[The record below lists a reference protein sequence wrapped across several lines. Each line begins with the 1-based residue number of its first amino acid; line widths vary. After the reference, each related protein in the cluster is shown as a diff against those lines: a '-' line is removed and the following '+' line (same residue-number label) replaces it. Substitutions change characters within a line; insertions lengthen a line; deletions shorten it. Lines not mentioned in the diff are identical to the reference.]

1 MSKVLIFDYDG
12 TFYRSKEEIKINI
25 ESIKKARENGHIF
38 VVATGRSYSSFMKEV
53 DKFGIVFDYLIL
65 CSGGL
70 ILDHNHHIIHAFN
83 MDHERIDP
91 LRLLMNNYQ
100 DLVISNMF
108 ISTFINSKIY
118 DKSLDILKVT
128 YNFPKVDI
136 VYQIKESIQ
145 ASFNDVFKVYV
156 IPTHTEN
163 LVEIISNKTDKA
175 VAIEYLLNWI
185 NKKHDIIVAGD
196 SENDLEMIEAFNGYL
211 MSNYDRNIQ
220 TSHAKIATSI
230 QYILSLENII

>member
-25 ESIKKARENGHIF
+25 ELIKKAKENGHIF

-53 DKFGIVFDYLIL
+53 EKFQIVYDYLIL

-70 ILDHNHHIIHAFN
+70 ILDRNHHIIHAFN
-83 MDHERIDP
+83 MEHERMDS
-91 LRLLMNNYQ
+91 LTLLMNNYQ
-100 DLVISNMF
+100 DLIISNMF
-108 ISTFINSKIY
+108 ISTFINSKTY
-118 DKSLDILKVT
+118 EPNLDILKVT
-128 YNFPKVDI
+128 YNFPKIDT

-145 ASFNDVFKVYV
+145 ADFNDAFKVYV

-175 VAIEYLLNWI
+175 VAIQYLLNWI

-196 SENDLEMIEAFNGYL
+196 SENDLEMIETFNGYL
-211 MSNYDRNIQ
+211 MSNYDKNIQ
-220 TSHAKIATSI
+220 VNHTKIATSI
-230 QYILSLENII
+230 QYILDLENII